1 MKRKALNAIT
11 SVMLQMATVVCG
23 FVLPR
28 MILAHYGSDVNG
40 LVQSIS
46 QFMGY
51 IVLAELGVAQCCNRR
66 STARWPGATGA
77 RSAA

>member
-51 IVLAELGVAQCCNRR
+51 IVAGG
-66 STARWPGATGA
+66 STAAWPSRWRRTRAH
-77 RSAA
+77 